1 MATQS
6 LYRRFRPRKFSELY
20 GQEHIV
26 RALRNAVINGREGQ
40 AYLFSGPRGTGKT
53 TTARILAKVLNCENP
68 VEGEPCCECDSCKA
82 VELGTS
88 YDVLELDAASNNGVQ
103 EIRDIIEAA
112 ALTSPGRHRVFIL
125 DEVHMLTRAAEAALL
140 KTLEEP
146 PAQVVFVLATTD
158 PQKVSETIRSRVQH
172 LQFHLLPIDELEKYV
187 RFVIE
192 KAELTVDDEGI
203 AHVLRQGGGSARDT
217 LSALELV
224 AAGGG
229 EPEDAQHTEEIVR
242 AIVDRNHGEALA
254 AVARAMQQGR
264 DAHTYAE
271 DIVRLMRN
279 CFLSLMSPELV
290 QLPEARIAELNGYA
304 RELGVQRI
312 VRIMEVLGSTMV
324 EMRHAPDS
332 RLLLEV
338 AVVQLAA
345 PSFDDSTENLLAR
358 ISQLEEAV
366 KQLKANGVAAA
377 LPPAPVDPTT
387 GRAKIGG
394 RAAVGAAAVAG
405 APAGSASPAAS
416 PASAGTDSA
425 PTTSPRAVAI
435 GEAAGASQPAQADNT
450 AAQAPSM
457 NTQATSAANDPT
469 GEVAGARGDDDSAI
483 TNEVRRAEVGGAA
496 EAPATSGVAGDPA
509 QMWPQVTDAMKGL
522 PKAIFKPAI
531 VESFDGKKLTIKL
544 PANTP
549 LKRAQDQTD
558 AVVNAVK
565 QVCGVTCI
573 VLFTQADPTS
583 GIERPTAP
591 VVVEEEK
598 PKTID
603 KIVEEDPY
611 AEIDMTETVA
621 AHDAI
626 DPMLAALQESFPDGV
641 VVDDPNAE

>member
-192 KAELTVDDEGI
+192 KAELTVDEEGI

-242 AIVDRNHGEALA
+242 AIIDRNHGEALA

-290 QLPEARIAELNGYA
+290 QLPEARIAELTSYA
-304 RELGVQRI
+304 RDLGVQRI

-345 PSFDDSTENLLAR
+345 PSFDDSNENLLAR

-394 RAAVGAAAVAG
+394 RAVAGAAAA
-405 APAGSASPAAS
+405 

-425 PTTSPRAVAI
+425 PTTSPRAIAI
-435 GEAAGASQPAQADNT
+435 GEAAAASQPAPVDNT
-450 AAQAPSM
+450 AAPASSK
-457 NTQATSAANDPT
+457 NTQATSAASKSDEVVDEARAG
-469 GEVAGARGDDDSAI
+469 GESPIMSEAKQGDL
-483 TNEVRRAEVGGAA
+483 
-496 EAPATSGVAGDPA
+496 TSGETASSTASTGDPA

-549 LKRAQDQTD
+549 IKRAQDQSE
-558 AVVNAVK
+558 AVINAVK

-591 VVVEEEK
+591 VAVEEEK

-603 KIVEEDPY
+603 KVVEEDPY
-611 AEIDMTETVA
+611 AEIDMKETVA
-621 AHDAI
+621 ADDAI
-626 DPMLAALQESFPDGV
+626 DPILAALQDSFPEGV
-641 VVDDPNAE
+641 VIDDTSAQ

>member
-68 VEGEPCCECDSCKA
+68 LEGEPCCECDSCKA

-192 KAELTVDDEGI
+192 KAELDVDDDGV

-229 EPEDAQHTEEIVR
+229 EPEDAQHTEEIVK

-279 CFLSLMSPELV
+279 CFLSIMSPELV
-290 QLPEARIAELNGYA
+290 QLPQARIAELTGYA

-358 ISQLEEAV
+358 ISQLEDAV
-366 KQLKANGVAAA
+366 KQLKEQGVAAA
-377 LPPAPVDPTT
+377 LPPAPLNPAT

-394 RAAVGAAAVAG
+394 RAAVGSSAVESAAVA
-405 APAGSASPAAS
+405 SASPAETLAS
-416 PASAGTDSA
+416 SQVSASEPTHAAPKDPTA
-425 PTTSPRAVAI
+425 PTAAPAEVTKDVDEARDDSGAVEVPAVA
-435 GEAAGASQPAQADNT
+435 AAT
-450 AAQAPSM
+450 
-457 NTQATSAANDPT
+457 
-469 GEVAGARGDDDSAI
+469 
-483 TNEVRRAEVGGAA
+483 
-496 EAPATSGVAGDPA
+496 GDPA

-549 LKRAQDQTD
+549 VKRAQDQSVAVVD
-558 AVVNAVK
+558 AVK
-565 QVCGVTCI
+565 KVCGVTCT
-573 VLFTQADPTS
+573 VVFTQADPTS
-583 GIERPTAP
+583 GIERPSAP
-591 VVVEEEK
+591 VEEKK

-603 KIVEEDPY
+603 KIVEDDPY
-611 AEIDMTETVA
+611 AEVDMKETTAV
-621 AHDAI
+621 HDAI
-626 DPMLAALQESFPDGV
+626 DPVLAALQDSFPDGV
-641 VVDDPNAE
+641 VIDDTSAQ

>member
-1 MATQS
+1 MHLIGRVTAMATQS

-192 KAELTVDDEGI
+192 KAELSVDEESI

-242 AIVDRNHGEALA
+242 AIIDRNHGEALA
-254 AVARAMQQGR
+254 SVARAMQQGR

-290 QLPEARIAELNGYA
+290 QLPEARIAELTNYA
-304 RELGVQRI
+304 RDLGMQRI

-345 PSFDDSTENLLAR
+345 PSFDDSNENLLAR

-377 LPPAPVDPTT
+377 LPPAPVNPAT
-387 GRAKIGG
+387 GRAKVGG
-394 RAAVGAAAVAG
+394 RAA
-405 APAGSASPAAS
+405 ASS
-416 PASAGTDSA
+416 SAGTDSA
-425 PTTSPRAVAI
+425 PTTSPKAVAS
-435 GEAAGASQPAQADNT
+435 GEEVGASQPAHPEASTRSDNT
-450 AAQAPSM
+450 APTAAPSI
-457 NTQATSAANDPT
+457 NTQATSATESLGVEASGNAESAIT
-469 GEVAGARGDDDSAI
+469 SAARRDDSAS
-483 TNEVRRAEVGGAA
+483 T
-496 EAPATSGVAGDPA
+496 ATASTVADPA
-509 QMWPQVTDAMKGL
+509 QMWPQVTDALKGL

-549 LKRAQDQTD
+549 IKRAQDQSE
-558 AVVNAVK
+558 AVINAVK
-565 QVCGVTCI
+565 QVCGVTCT

-583 GIERPTAP
+583 GIERPAAP
-591 VVVEEEK
+591 AVVEDEK

-603 KIVEEDPY
+603 KVVEEDPY
-611 AEIDMTETVA
+611 AEIDMKETVA
-621 AHDAI
+621 ADDAI
-626 DPMLAALQESFPDGV
+626 DPILAALQDSFPEGV
-641 VVDDPNAE
+641 VIDDTTAQ

>member
-68 VEGEPCCECDSCKA
+68 LEGEPCCECDSCKA

-192 KAELTVDDEGI
+192 KAELDVDDEGI

-229 EPEDAQHTEEIVR
+229 EPEDAQHTEEIVK

-279 CFLSLMSPELV
+279 CFLSIMSPELV
-290 QLPEARIAELNGYA
+290 QLPQARIAELNGYA

-366 KQLKANGVAAA
+366 KQLKEQGVAAA
-377 LPPAPVDPTT
+377 LPPAPLNPAT

-394 RAAVGAAAVAG
+394 RAAVGSSAVESAAVA
-405 APAGSASPAAS
+405 SASPAETLAS
-416 PASAGTDSA
+416 SQVSASEPTHAAPPKTNKAAAASAVSVEATDEARNGGGSPIMSEA
-425 PTTSPRAVAI
+425 KQGESTSVETASSDSVA
-435 GEAAGASQPAQADNT
+435 T
-450 AAQAPSM
+450 
-457 NTQATSAANDPT
+457 
-469 GEVAGARGDDDSAI
+469 
-483 TNEVRRAEVGGAA
+483 
-496 EAPATSGVAGDPA
+496 GDPA

-549 LKRAQDQTD
+549 VKRAQDQSVAVVD
-558 AVVNAVK
+558 AVK
-565 QVCGVTCI
+565 KVCGVTCT
-573 VLFTQADPTS
+573 VVFTQADPTS
-583 GIERPTAP
+583 GIERPSAP
-591 VVVEEEK
+591 VEEKK

-603 KIVEEDPY
+603 KIVEDDPY
-611 AEIDMTETVA
+611 AEVDMKETTAV
-621 AHDAI
+621 HDAI
-626 DPMLAALQESFPDGV
+626 DPVLAALQDSFPDGV
-641 VVDDPNAE
+641 VIDDTSAQ

>member
-68 VEGEPCCECDSCKA
+68 LEGEPCCECDSCKA

-192 KAELTVDDEGI
+192 KAELDVDDDGV

-229 EPEDAQHTEEIVR
+229 EPEDAQHTEEIVK

-279 CFLSLMSPELV
+279 CFLSVMSPELV
-290 QLPEARIAELNGYA
+290 QLPQSRMAELTGYA
-304 RELGVQRI
+304 RDLGVQRI

-366 KQLKANGVAAA
+366 KQLKEQGVAAA
-377 LPPAPVDPTT
+377 LPPAPLNPAT

-394 RAAVGAAAVAG
+394 RA
-405 APAGSASPAAS
+405 SAS
-416 PASAGTDSA
+416 ASAGTDSA
-425 PTTSPRAVAI
+425 PTTSPKAVAS
-435 GEAAGASQPAQADNT
+435 GEAMGASQPAHAEASTSSDNT
-450 AAQAPSM
+450 ARTTAPASSK
-457 NTQATSAANDPT
+457 NTQATAAPAD
-469 GEVAGARGDDDSAI
+469 GAKDVDEARDGGGSPIMSEARRADDS
-483 TNEVRRAEVGGAA
+483 GAV
-496 EAPATSGVAGDPA
+496 EAPVAAATSGDPA

-549 LKRAQDQTD
+549 VKRAQDQSAAVID
-558 AVVNAVK
+558 AVK
-565 QVCGVTCI
+565 KICGVTCT
-573 VLFTQADPTS
+573 VVFTQADPTS
-583 GIERPTAP
+583 GIERPA

-598 PKTID
+598 QKTID
-603 KIVEEDPY
+603 KIVEDDPY
-611 AEIDMTETVA
+611 AEIDMKETTAV
-621 AHDAI
+621 HDAI
-626 DPMLAALQESFPDGV
+626 DPVLAALQDSFPDGV
-641 VVDDPNAE
+641 VIDDTSAQ